1 MDVMK
6 EDMKLVSVS
15 EEDAEGEDEMEAAD
29 WLWPPLKETAWR
41 RAGEE
46 IQQPIHSPFFFFFSH
61 RKRLKHVKMGPIV
74 RRRCRISE

>member
-15 EEDAEGEDEMEAAD
+15 EEDAEGEEEMEAAD
-29 WLWPPLKETAWR
+29 WLWPPLRETAWR

-46 IQQPIHSPFFFFFSH
+46 TQQPIHSLSFFFPSSTAETETQAN
-61 RKRLKHVKMGPIV
+61 GTNCAP
-74 RRRCRISE
+74 